1 MVIDTPETGSTYTL
15 EPPFRREGVAGWVA
29 SLPAELHGLT
39 DTNEEPYRSRLRLYE
54 DGNAV
59 GPAHSSHDVI
69 RRAGRGA
76 YSFWANSLYFSSADG
91 SDPNSNNRPYTAV
104 LSPSAGSS
112 TELDLDSE
120 GGPVDWSAPARPLR
134 CAVVGLGN
142 RGIGLA
148 RLAQSF
154 SGVEIAWL
162 VDQAEERVAE
172 AIEFLGGNA
181 KGGKD
186 AAAALADPTV
196 DIVFVTIPDYLH
208 RVVAEAAFR
217 AGKHVFLEK
226 PLATTASDAAAILAA
241 WRQSGRIL
249 QLGYVL
255 RQAPFYAAIR
265 AAVRKGVLGPVRV
278 VALAEQL
285 DVRHGASFMRRW
297 HAQSRHS
304 GGLLVHKACHDL
316 DIICW
321 LLDARPRA
329 VSSFGGLNTFAGPPP
344 AMSCSRCDR
353 RAICPYV
360 DTGLHERRTAAEL
373 ADPTGYGLDRC
384 VFRMDKDI
392 VDNQVVSFVLDTG
405 VRGTFFLAVQGPVRS
420 ERRITVI
427 GDQARLDGVF
437 EDGRFTVTF
446 TNPEREPFLWS
457 AEGQSHGGHG
467 GGDRVT
473 MLGFLNACAGRA
485 QAPVTSPE
493 EAMRGLVFALAAE
506 RARRE
511 EVVVRLAEG
520 DFAVPFSPTA
530 QVVRDVPLRTATP

>member
-1 MVIDTPETGSTYTL
+1 MGIDTPATGSTCTL
-15 EPPFRREGVAGWVA
+15 EPPFRREGIAGWVVR
-29 SLPAELHGLT
+29 LPAELHGLT
-39 DTNEEPYRSRLRLYE
+39 DTNEQPYRSRLRLYE
-54 DGNAV
+54 DGLAV

-69 RRAGRGA
+69 RRVGRGA
-76 YSFWANSLYFSSADG
+76 YSFWANSLYFSTSDN
-91 SDPNSNNRPYTAV
+91 SDPNSGNRCYTAV
-104 LSPSAGSS
+104 LSPSAGN
-112 TELDLDSE
+112 TELDLESE
-120 GGPVDWSAPARPLR
+120 KGPLGWSAPARPLR

-148 RLAQSF
+148 QLARGF

-162 VDQAEERVAE
+162 VDQSEERVAE
-172 AIEFLGGNA
+172 AIELFGGNA
-181 KGGKD
+181 KGAKD
-186 AAAALADPTV
+186 PTEALADPAV
-196 DIVFVTIPDYLH
+196 DIVFVTVPDYLH

-217 AGKHVFLEK
+217 AGKNVFLEK

-255 RQAPFYAAIR
+255 RQAPFYSAIR
-265 AAVRKGVLGPVRV
+265 ATVGKGMLGPVRV
-278 VALAEQL
+278 VSLTEQL

-316 DIICW
+316 DIVCW
-321 LLDARPRA
+321 LLDAWPRA
-329 VSSFGGLNTFAGPPP
+329 VSSFGGLNTFVGAPP
-344 AMSCSRCDR
+344 AMSCSQCDR

-360 DTGLHERRTAAEL
+360 DTGLHERRTVAEL
-373 ADPTGYGLDRC
+373 ADPTAYGLDRC
-384 VFRMDKDI
+384 VFRADKDI

-405 VRGTFFLAVQGPVRS
+405 VRGTFFLAMQGPVRS
-420 ERRITVI
+420 ERRITMI
-427 GDQARLDGVF
+427 GDRARLDGVF

-457 AEGQSHGGHG
+457 MEGRSQGGHG

-473 MLGFLNACAGRA
+473 MLEFLNACAGRA

-493 EAMRGLVFALAAE
+493 EAMRGLAFALAAE

-511 EVVVRLAEG
+511 EVVVRLNEG
-520 DFAVPFSPTA
+520 DFVVPFSPTA
-530 QVVRDVPLRTATP
+530 EAVRDVPPRTATP